1 MGKIFPWMRIFFP
14 MRLITCNKN
23 YRFLRFLVVFH
34 TSGLMVNFQNY
45 EPGKNVKIC
54 NFTDIVPAAARS
66 SNQKRPCWKEKIV
79 GAFWW
84 KKFYEARI
92 FEVLQP
98 DGCGRYDVL
107 FVKSILDHVFENV
120 YWRNH
125 QSYFRYN
132 SNYFPYFQKIIQK
145 KL

>member
-1 MGKIFPWMRIFFP
+1 

-54 NFTDIVPAAARS
+54 NFTDIVPAAARFIQS
-66 SNQKRPCWKEKIV
+66 KTPRLMKGENI

-84 KKFYEARI
+84 KKFYEAQI
-92 FEVLQP
+92 LKLP
-98 DGCGRYDVL
+98 TGRGGRCDAL
-107 FVKSILDHVFENV
+107 FVKSILDHMFAKVH
-120 YWRNH
+120 WRND
-125 QSYFRYN
+125 Q
-132 SNYFPYFQKIIQK
+132 NYFHDNRNYFSHFQKIKEK